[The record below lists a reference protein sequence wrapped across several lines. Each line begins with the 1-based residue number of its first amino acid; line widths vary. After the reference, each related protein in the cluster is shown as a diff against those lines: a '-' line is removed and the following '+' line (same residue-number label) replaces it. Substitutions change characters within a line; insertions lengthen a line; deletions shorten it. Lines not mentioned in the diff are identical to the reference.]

1 MFLTRHCY
9 HLRRL
14 GHTDLKFDSTQP
26 YRRDPGQKHR
36 KEVDQSEFFRSACS
50 LNKGLEKWTN
60 FAIWELRAAL
70 EEPSQGKSI
79 LNYEVI
85 TAAEWIFQGGEE
97 LFKQTRKEETEE
109 QSRFTQSGSLFPGK
123 AGSLRERWRFWKM
136 RFAEVSKK
144 VDEEAGERAI
154 RAAKKMKDI
163 EEQLA
168 SLDTT

>member
-1 MFLTRHCY
+1 
-9 HLRRL
+9 
-14 GHTDLKFDSTQP
+14 
-26 YRRDPGQKHR
+26 
-36 KEVDQSEFFRSACS
+36 
-50 LNKGLEKWTN
+50 
-60 FAIWELRAAL
+60 
-70 EEPSQGKSI
+70 
-79 LNYEVI
+79 VI

-109 QSRFTQSGSLFPGK
+109 QSRFTQSGSLFLGK

>member
-1 MFLTRHCY
+1 M
-9 HLRRL
+9 
-14 GHTDLKFDSTQP
+14 
-26 YRRDPGQKHR
+26 
-36 KEVDQSEFFRSACS
+36 
-50 LNKGLEKWTN
+50 
-60 FAIWELRAAL
+60 RAAL

-79 LNYEVI
+79 LNYEAI

-97 LFKQTRKEETEE
+97 LFRQTRKDETEE

-123 AGSLRERWRFWKM
+123 AGSLRDRWRFWKM

-144 VDEEAGERAI
+144 VDKEAGERAI

-168 SLDTT
+168 SLEST